1 MFDKFTNRAKQ
12 VIKLAKKEAQR
23 LNHNYLGTEH
33 VLLGLLK
40 LGQGV
45 AVNVLRNLNI
55 DFETVRNEVEKL
67 VGYGPEIQVYGDPA
81 LTGKVKKVF
90 EYANEEAANLNHN
103 YVGTE
108 HLLLGLLRQTD
119 GVAAQVLENLN
130 VNLKEV
136 RKEVLKELETFN
148 LQLPPIGSAGPQ
160 GPGQTPPGGPGGPT
174 GPQPKSFEKSS
185 AASNDK
191 MPALKAYGH
200 DLTEMVRE
208 GKMDPVVGRKE
219 EVERLILI
227 LCRRRKNNPVLVGE
241 AGVGKTAIVEGLAQA
256 IVKGEVPDNLR
267 KKKLITLDLALMIAG
282 TKYRGQFEERIKA
295 VMDEIK
301 KNGNVLLFI
310 DELHTIVG
318 AGAAEGAI
326 DASNILKPALSR
338 GEIQCIGATTIDE
351 YRKHIEKDAALE
363 RRFQKIMVAPPSV
376 DETIEILQGLKQKYE
391 EHHKCIYTPLALSAA
406 AVLSDR
412 YIPGRFLPDKAI
424 DLLDEA
430 GAKMR
435 IAMMNQPQ
443 DISKYEAEI
452 EEARISKEEAISKQ
466 EYEKAAKLRDKE
478 KTLREQLQQI
488 RAEWEINKEEHEVIV
503 EDEDVASVI
512 AKMTGIPLSRLTEG
526 ETQKV
531 LKMEEIL
538 KSNLIGQEDAL
549 KTVSRAIRRSKA
561 DIKDPNRPIGAFLF
575 LGPTGVGKTLLA
587 RLLAIHMFGG
597 EEALIQVDMSEYM
610 EKFAVSRM
618 TGSPPGYVGHEEG
631 GQLTEQVRQRP
642 YSVVLFD
649 EIEKAHPD
657 VMDILLQILEE
668 GRLTD
673 SFGRKIDFRNTII
686 IMTSN
691 LGADLI
697 RKSTEVGFGAQE
709 GSLDYDHIKE
719 KIESA
724 VKKHFKPEFLNRLND
739 VVIFHPLDK
748 EHLLQV
754 IELEVKK
761 LQNRLKVRDVYIT
774 LDDAAKNFLVEK
786 GFQPEMGARPLRRTI
801 EQYLEDPLA
810 EKLLAHPDE
819 GRRCLVVVE
828 NDHLAFIDQEVL
840 PRIKEPKPRNDSRD
854 TALSSPSPQEKG

>member
-55 DFETVRNEVEKL
+55 DFETVRAEVEKL

-90 EYANEEAANLNHN
+90 EYANEEAANLSHN

-148 LQLPPIGSAGPQ
+148 LQLPPTGAPPVGAGP
-160 GPGQTPPGGPGGPT
+160 GAKGQ
-174 GPQPKSFEKSS
+174 FEKGASS
-185 AASNDK
+185 ISDK
-191 MPALKAYGH
+191 MPALKAYGY
-200 DLTEMVRE
+200 DLTERCRE
-208 GKMDPVVGRKE
+208 GKMDPVIGRE
-219 EVERLILI
+219 NEIERLILI
-227 LCRRRKNNPVLVGE
+227 LCRRQKNNPVLVGE
-241 AGVGKTAIVEGLAQA
+241 AGVGKSAIVEGLAQA
-256 IVKGEVPDNLR
+256 IVRGDVPDNLR
-267 KKKLITLDLALMIAG
+267 KKHLITLDLPLMIAG

-301 KNGNVLLFI
+301 KHGNILLFI

-326 DASNILKPALSR
+326 DASNILKPPLSR
-338 GEIQCIGATTIDE
+338 GEIQCIGATTSDE

-363 RRFQKIMVAPPSV
+363 RRFQQVLVPPNSV
-376 DETIEILQGLKQKYE
+376 DETIQILSGLKEKYE
-391 EHHKCIYTPLALSAA
+391 EHHHCVYTDESLDAA
-406 AVLSDR
+406 ARLSDR
-412 YIPGRFLPDKAI
+412 YISGRFLPDKAI
-424 DLLDEA
+424 DLIDEA
-430 GAKMR
+430 GAKSRLAVMDQPEEIAQFEAKIEETR
-435 IAMMNQPQ
+435 IAK
-443 DISKYEAEI
+443 DES
-452 EEARISKEEAISKQ
+452 ISKQ

-478 KTLREQLQQI
+478 KSLREELEQVKADWESSKEDQTVVVDADEV
-488 RAEWEINKEEHEVIV
+488 AEV
-503 EDEDVASVI
+503 VA
-512 AKMTGIPLSRLTEG
+512 KQTRIPLYRLTEG

-531 LKMEEIL
+531 LHM
-538 KSNLIGQEDAL
+538 QEDLRREIVGQNDAIEI
-549 KTVSRAIRRSKA
+549 VCRSIRRSRA
-561 DIKDPNRPIGAFLF
+561 GIKDPNRPIGAFMF

-587 RLLAIHMFGG
+587 RLLARIMFGG
-597 EEALIQVDMSEYM
+597 EDALIQMDMSEYM

-631 GQLTEQVRQRP
+631 GQLTERVRLRP

-657 VMDILLQILEE
+657 VMNMLLQILEE

-673 SFGRKIDFRNTII
+673 AQGRKVDFRNTII
-686 IMTSN
+686 IITSN
-691 LGADLI
+691 IGADLI
-697 RKSTEVGFGAQE
+697 KKQTEIGFGV
-709 GSLDYDHIKE
+709 SDHIQDDATIKE
-719 KIESA
+719 KILSE
-724 VKKHFKPEFLNRLND
+724 VNKKLKPEFINRLD
-739 VVIFHPLDK
+739 GLVIFHQLTK
-748 EHLLQV
+748 ENLKGVLS
-754 IELEVKK
+754 IEVKK
-761 LQNRLKVRDVYIT
+761 VLDRLKGRDIEVS
-774 LDDAAKNFLVEK
+774 LDDKAKEFLIEK
-786 GFQPEMGARPLRRTI
+786 GFQPEMGARPLRRKI
-801 EQYLEDPLA
+801 EEFLVDPLTD
-810 EKLLAHPDE
+810 EILTKPD
-819 GRRCLVVVE
+819 
-828 NDHLAFIDQEVL
+828 Q
-840 PRIKEPKPRNDSRD
+840 PRNFLVTEGDDKLIFQDITEEPPKKKRK
-854 TALSSPSPQEKG
+854 TAAKKA

>member
-33 VLLGLLK
+33 ILLGLLK
-40 LGQGV
+40 LGQGI
-45 AVNVLRNLNI
+45 AVNVLRNFNL
-55 DFETVRNEVEKL
+55 DYDTVRAEVERL
-67 VGYGPEIQVYGDPA
+67 VGFGPEIQVYGDPA

-90 EYANEEAANLNHN
+90 EYSNEEAANLNHN

-108 HLLLGLLRQTD
+108 HLLLALLRQRD

-130 VNLKEV
+130 VNLKDIYREI
-136 RKEVLKELETFN
+136 LKELEIFN
-148 LQLPPIGSAGPQ
+148 LQIPPSGMSSSNNPNY
-160 GPGQTPPGGPGGPT
+160 
-174 GPQPKSFEKSS
+174 SS
-185 AASNDK
+185 ASKAPEKGMTSEK

-200 DLTEMVRE
+200 DLTEACRE
-208 GKMDPVVGRKE
+208 GKLDPVIGRKE

-227 LCRRRKNNPVLVGE
+227 LCRRRKNNPVLIGE

-256 IVKGEVPDNLR
+256 IVKGEVPDHLI
-267 KKKLITLDLALMIAG
+267 KKRLISLDLTLMIAG

-301 KNGNVLLFI
+301 KNGNILLFI

-363 RRFQKIMVAPPSV
+363 RRFQKILVTPPSV
-376 DETIEILQGLKQKYE
+376 EEAVAILMGLKAKYE
-391 EHHKCIYTPLALSAA
+391 DHHKCIYTDSSIKSA
-406 AVLSDR
+406 VYLSDR
-412 YIPGRFLPDKAI
+412 YITGRFLPDKAI
-424 DLLDEA
+424 DLIDEA
-430 GAKMR
+430 GAKAR
-435 IAMMNQPQ
+435 IATMPQ
-443 DISKYEAEI
+443 SQEITKYETEI
-452 EEARISKEEAISKQ
+452 EKVLVAKETALEKQ
-466 EYEKAAKLRDKE
+466 EYEEAAKLRDTE
-478 KTLREQLQQI
+478 QNLREQLKQI
-488 RAEWEINKEEHEVIV
+488 SERWKNNKEEHQVIV
-503 EDEDVASVI
+503 DEEEVAEIV
-512 AKMTGIPLSRLTEG
+512 AKQTKIPLTRLTEG
-526 ETQKV
+526 ETTKV

-538 KSNLIGQEDAL
+538 KKNIIGQDDA
-549 KTVSRAIRRSKA
+549 VSVVCRAIRRSRA

-587 RLLAIHMFGG
+587 KQLAINMFGG
-597 EEALIQVDMSEYM
+597 EDALIQVDMSEYM
-610 EKFAVSRM
+610 EKFSISRM

-642 YSVVLFD
+642 YCVVLFD
-649 EIEKAHPD
+649 EVEKAHPD
-657 VMDILLQILEE
+657 VLNMLLQILEE

-673 SFGRKIDFRNTII
+673 SFGRRIDFRNTII

-697 RKSTEVGFGAQE
+697 RRSSEVGFAAGE
-709 GSLDYDHIKE
+709 GTPDYKSMEETIRRSVAKG
-719 KIESA
+719 
-724 VKKHFKPEFLNRLND
+724 FKPEFINRLD
-739 VVIFHPLDK
+739 GMIIFKPLDRA
-748 EHLLQV
+748 HLFNV

-761 LQNRLKVRDVYIT
+761 VLERLARKQISFI
-774 LDDAAKNFLVEK
+774 LDEKAKDFLVNK
-786 GFQPEMGARPLRRTI
+786 GFDPAMGARPLRRII

-810 EKLLAHPDE
+810 EQLLLNPGKGGHWLISANEDKLL
-819 GRRCLVVVE
+819 L
-828 NDHLAFIDQEVL
+828 
-840 PRIKEPKPRNDSRD
+840 
-854 TALSSPSPQEKG
+854 TPQEECLTIADKQAPAEGG

>member
-33 VLLGLLK
+33 LLLGLLK
-40 LGQGV
+40 LGQGI

-55 DFETVRNEVEKL
+55 DFETVRTEVEKL

-81 LTGKVKKVF
+81 LTGKVKKVL
-90 EYANEEAANLNHN
+90 EYASEEAATLNHN

-119 GVAAQVLENLN
+119 GVAAQALENLN
-130 VNLKEV
+130 VDLKGV

-148 LQLPPIGSAGPQ
+148 LQLPPITPSSSMPSMGS
-160 GPGQTPPGGPGGPT
+160 GGLLGNPSNKPA
-174 GPQPKSFEKSS
+174 PEKNGLSS
-185 AASNDK
+185 EK

-200 DLTEMVRE
+200 DLTEIARE
-208 GKMDPVVGRKE
+208 SKMDPVIGRKD
-219 EVERLILI
+219 EVENLILI

-256 IVKGEVPDNLR
+256 IVRGDVPDNLR
-267 KKKLITLDLALMIAG
+267 NKKLISLDLALMIAG

-301 KNGNVLLFI
+301 RNGQILLFI

-363 RRFQKIMVAPPSV
+363 RRFQKVLVNPPSV
-376 DETIEILQGLKQKYE
+376 DETIEILMGLKSKYE
-391 EHHKCIYTPLALSAA
+391 EHHKCIYTHAAIESAA
-406 AVLSDR
+406 KMADLYITNR
-412 YIPGRFLPDKAI
+412 YLPDKAI
-424 DLLDEA
+424 DILDIA
-430 GAKMR
+430 GALLR
-435 IAMMNQPQ
+435 IAQMSQPQ
-443 DISKYEAEI
+443 DLVKFESAI
-452 EEARISKEEAISKQ
+452 EETRLAKEEAISHQ

-478 KTLREQLQQI
+478 KQLREQLQKV
-488 RAEWEINKEEHEVIV
+488 RSEWEINAENEVV
-503 EDEDVASVI
+503 VDEDNIAEVI
-512 AKMTGIPLSRLTEG
+512 AKMTHIPVNRLTEE

-531 LKMEEIL
+531 LRMEEQL
-538 KSNLIGQEDAL
+538 KASIVGQDEAVS
-549 KTVSRAIRRSKA
+549 TVCRAIRRSRA
-561 DIKDPNRPIGAFLF
+561 GIKDPNRPIGVFMF
-575 LGPTGVGKTLLA
+575 MGPTGVGKTLLA
-587 RLLAIHMFGG
+587 RLLAIHLFGG

-631 GQLTEQVRQRP
+631 GQLTERVRQRP

-657 VMDILLQILEE
+657 VMDLLLQILEE

-673 SFGRKIDFRNTII
+673 SFGRKIDFRNTVICI
-686 IMTSN
+686 TSN
-691 LGADLI
+691 LGADMI
-697 RKSTEVGFGAQE
+697 RRTTHVGFGVSDEMA
-709 GSLDYDHIKE
+709 DHDAIKKKVE
-719 KIESA
+719 EELKKKI
-724 VKKHFKPEFLNRLND
+724 KPEFLNRVD
-739 VVIFHPLDK
+739 GVIVFAPLPKKD
-748 EHLLQV
+748 LLRV
-754 IELEVKK
+754 LDIELKK
-761 LQNRLKVRDVYIT
+761 IQKRLEPKGITIT
-774 LDDAAKNFLVEK
+774 LDDKAKEFLLDI
-786 GFQPEMGARPLRRTI
+786 GFEEGFGARPIRRVL
-801 EQYLEDPLA
+801 ELHLEDQ
-810 EKLLAHPDE
+810 LAHYVLSNPNQGKHFLFTVGNNALKIVDE
-819 GRRCLVVVE
+819 VDITPIE
-828 NDHLAFIDQEVL
+828 K
-840 PRIKEPKPRNDSRD
+840 PKELQS
-854 TALSSPSPQEKG
+854 TAVNGTTP

>member
-33 VLLGLLK
+33 ILLGLLK
-40 LGQGV
+40 LGQGI
-45 AVNVLRNLNI
+45 AVNVLRNFNL
-55 DFETVRNEVEKL
+55 DYDTVRAEVERL
-67 VGYGPEIQVYGDPA
+67 VGFGPEIQVYGDPA

-90 EYANEEAANLNHN
+90 EYSNEEAANLNHN

-108 HLLLGLLRQTD
+108 HLLLALLRQRD

-130 VNLKEV
+130 VNLKDIYREI
-136 RKEVLKELETFN
+136 LKELEIFN
-148 LQLPPIGSAGPQ
+148 LQLPPSGMSSSNNPNY
-160 GPGQTPPGGPGGPT
+160 
-174 GPQPKSFEKSS
+174 SS
-185 AASNDK
+185 ASKGPEKGIASEK

-200 DLTEMVRE
+200 DLTEACRE
-208 GKMDPVVGRKE
+208 GKLDPVIGRKE

-227 LCRRRKNNPVLVGE
+227 LCRRRKNNPVLIGE

-256 IVKGEVPDNLR
+256 IVKGEVPEHLI
-267 KKKLITLDLALMIAG
+267 KKRLISLDLTLMIAG

-363 RRFQKIMVAPPSV
+363 RRFQKILVTPPSV
-376 DETIEILQGLKQKYE
+376 EEAVAILMGLKAKYE
-391 EHHKCIYTPLALSAA
+391 EHHKCIYTDSSIKA
-406 AVLSDR
+406 AVYLSDR
-412 YIPGRFLPDKAI
+412 YITGRFLPDKAI
-424 DLLDEA
+424 DLIDEA
-430 GAKMR
+430 GAKAR
-435 IAMMNQPQ
+435 IATMPQ
-443 DISKYEAEI
+443 SQEITKYETEI
-452 EEARISKEEAISKQ
+452 EKVLVAKETALEKQ
-466 EYEKAAKLRDKE
+466 EYEEAAKLRDNE
-478 KTLREQLQQI
+478 QSLREQLKQI
-488 RAEWEINKEEHEVIV
+488 SERWKNNKEEHQVIV
-503 EDEDVASVI
+503 DEEEVAEIV
-512 AKMTGIPLSRLTEG
+512 AKQTKIPLTRLTEG
-526 ETQKV
+526 ETTKV

-538 KSNLIGQEDAL
+538 KKNIIGQDDA
-549 KTVSRAIRRSKA
+549 VSIVCRAIRRSRA

-587 RLLAIHMFGG
+587 KQLAIHMFGG
-597 EEALIQVDMSEYM
+597 EDALIQVDMSEYM
-610 EKFAVSRM
+610 EKFAISRM

-642 YSVVLFD
+642 YCVVLFD
-649 EIEKAHPD
+649 EVEKAHPD
-657 VMDILLQILEE
+657 VLNMLLQILEE

-673 SFGRKIDFRNTII
+673 SFGRRIDFRNTII

-697 RKSTEVGFGAQE
+697 RRSSEVGFAAGE
-709 GSLDYDHIKE
+709 GTPDYKSMEETIRRSVAKG
-719 KIESA
+719 
-724 VKKHFKPEFLNRLND
+724 FKPEFINRLD
-739 VVIFHPLDK
+739 GMIIFKPLDRA
-748 EHLLQV
+748 HLFNV

-761 LQNRLKVRDVYIT
+761 VLERLARKQISFI
-774 LDDAAKNFLVEK
+774 LDEKAKDFLVNK
-786 GFQPEMGARPLRRTI
+786 GFDPAMGARPLRRII

-810 EKLLAHPDE
+810 EQLLLNPGKGGHWSISADEDKLL
-819 GRRCLVVVE
+819 L
-828 NDHLAFIDQEVL
+828 
-840 PRIKEPKPRNDSRD
+840 
-854 TALSSPSPQEKG
+854 TPQEECLTIADKQAPAEGG

>member
-40 LGQGV
+40 LGQGI
-45 AVNVLRNLNI
+45 AVNVLRNFNL
-55 DFETVRNEVEKL
+55 DYDTVRTEIERL
-67 VGYGPEIQVYGDPA
+67 VGFGPEIQVYGDPA

-90 EYANEEAANLNHN
+90 EFANEEAASLSHN

-108 HLLLGLLRQTD
+108 HLLLALLRQAD

-130 VNLKEV
+130 INLKDI

-148 LQLPPIGSAGPQ
+148 LQLPPMGTTGAGAA
-160 GPGQTPPGGPGGPT
+160 TPASSKSTDRT
-174 GPQPKSFEKSS
+174 GVSS
-185 AASNDK
+185 DK

-200 DLTEMVRE
+200 DLTELCRE
-208 GKMDPVVGRKE
+208 GKLDPVIGRKE

-227 LCRRRKNNPVLVGE
+227 LCRRRKNNPVLIGE

-256 IVKGEVPDNLR
+256 IVKGEVPDHLA
-267 KKKLITLDLALMIAG
+267 KKKLISLDLTLMIAG

-338 GEIQCIGATTIDE
+338 GEIQCIGATTLDE

-363 RRFQKIMVAPPSV
+363 RRFQKILVAPPSV
-376 DETIEILQGLKQKYE
+376 EETTAILTGLKAKYE
-391 EHHKCIYTPLALSAA
+391 EHHKCIYTDAALKA
-406 AVLSDR
+406 AVYLSDR
-412 YIPGRFLPDKAI
+412 FITGRFLPDKAI

-430 GAKMR
+430 GAKAR
-435 IAMMNQPQ
+435 IAMMHQPQ
-443 DISKYEAEI
+443 DITKKEAEI
-452 EEARISKEEAISKQ
+452 EEVRLGKEDAISKQ

-478 KTLREQLQQI
+478 KTLREHLQQI
-488 RAEWEINKEEHEVIV
+488 HSEWESNKDEHQVIV
-503 EDEDVASVI
+503 DEEEVAQIVS
-512 AKMTGIPLSRLTEG
+512 KQTGIPLTRLTEG
-526 ETQKV
+526 ETTKV
-531 LKMEEIL
+531 LKMEEAL
-538 KSNLIGQEDAL
+538 KLSIIGQDDAVS
-549 KTVSRAIRRSKA
+549 TVCRAIRRSRA

-587 RLLAIHMFGG
+587 KQLAVNMFGG
-597 EEALIQVDMSEYM
+597 EDALIQVDMSEYM
-610 EKFAVSRM
+610 EKFAISRM

-642 YSVVLFD
+642 YCVVLFD

-657 VMDILLQILEE
+657 VMNLLLQILEE

-673 SFGRKIDFRNTII
+673 SFGRKIDFRNTIV

-691 LGADLI
+691 LGAEMI
-697 RKSTEVGFGAQE
+697 RRSTEVGFGVQE
-709 GSLDYDHIKE
+709 GMLDFKTMQE
-719 KIESA
+719 KIEGSVNKA
-724 VKKHFKPEFLNRLND
+724 FKPEFKNRLD
-739 VVIFHPLDK
+739 GIVIFRPLDRN
-748 EHLLQV
+748 HLFQV
-754 IELEVKK
+754 IDLEIKKVKTRLARKSIELS
-761 LQNRLKVRDVYIT
+761 
-774 LDDAAKNFLVEK
+774 LDEKAKEFLVTK
-786 GFQPEMGARPLRRTI
+786 GFQPEMGARPLRRVI

-810 EKLLAHPDE
+810 EKLLLNPGKGGSWH
-819 GRRCLVVVE
+819 VSVE
-828 NDHLAFIDQEVL
+828 NDKLIFIGQDPPPEETKNHLALSGPTEPQQE
-840 PRIKEPKPRNDSRD
+840 S
-854 TALSSPSPQEKG
+854 

>member
-148 LQLPPIGSAGPQ
+148 LQLPPIVGSGPNPNPSSQ
-160 GPGQTPPGGPGGPT
+160 GIPPGASPGSS
-174 GPQPKSFEKSS
+174 KSFEKPGNSGS
-185 AASNDK
+185 DK

-200 DLTEMVRE
+200 DLTEMCRE

-338 GEIQCIGATTIDE
+338 GELQCIGATTIDE

-363 RRFQKIMVAPPSV
+363 RRFQKIIVQPPSV
-376 DETIEILQGLKQKYE
+376 SETIEILTGLKAKYE
-391 EHHKCIYTPLALSAA
+391 EHHKCIYTPQSLYAA
-406 AVLSDR
+406 ALLSDR
-412 YIPGRFLPDKAI
+412 YVHGRFLPDKAI
-424 DLLDEA
+424 DLMDEA

-443 DISKYEAEI
+443 DISKFETEI
-452 EEARISKEEAISKQ
+452 EDTRLAKEEAIGRQ

-488 RAEWEINKEEHEVIV
+488 RTQWESNKEEHEVVV
-503 EDEDVASVI
+503 EDEDIAAVVARQ
-512 AKMTGIPLSRLTEG
+512 TGIPLSRLTEG

-531 LKMEEIL
+531 LKMDEVLRGEI
-538 KSNLIGQEDAL
+538 IGQDEAL
-549 KTVSRAIRRSKA
+549 VTVCRAIKRSRA
-561 DIKDPNRPIGAFLF
+561 DIKDPKRPIGAFLF

-597 EEALIQVDMSEYM
+597 EDALIQVDMSEYM

-657 VMDILLQILEE
+657 VMDLLLQILEE

-673 SFGRKIDFRNTII
+673 SFGRKVDFRNTII

-697 RKSTEVGFGAQE
+697 KKSTEVGFAASE
-709 GSLDYDHIKE
+709 GSLDYEHIKE
-719 KIESA
+719 KILTA

-739 VVIFHPLDK
+739 VVIFRPLQK
-748 EHLLQV
+748 EGLLKV
-754 IELEVKK
+754 IDIEIKK
-761 LQNRLKVRDVYIT
+761 LVARLERREVFLT
-774 LDDAAKNFLVEK
+774 LDDKAKEFLVDK

-810 EKLLAHPDE
+810 EKLLLHPNE
-819 GRRCLVVVE
+819 GRRSLVTVA
-828 NDHLAFIDQEVL
+828 DGKLTFIDEQVF
-840 PRIKEPKPRNDSRD
+840 PRHKN
-854 TALSSPSPQEKG
+854 PQESTQKTNTTISS

>member
-40 LGQGV
+40 LGQGI
-45 AVNVLRNLNI
+45 AVNVLRNFNL
-55 DFETVRNEVEKL
+55 DYDTVRTEIERL
-67 VGYGPEIQVYGDPA
+67 VGFGPEIQVYGDPA

-90 EYANEEAANLNHN
+90 EFSNEEAASLNHN

-108 HLLLGLLRQTD
+108 HLLLALLRQTD

-130 VNLKEV
+130 INLKDI

-148 LQLPPIGSAGPQ
+148 LQLPPMG
-160 GPGQTPPGGPGGPT
+160 TPNGGATSSPSSSKSQERGGI
-174 GPQPKSFEKSS
+174 SS
-185 AASNDK
+185 DK

-200 DLTEMVRE
+200 DLTELCRE
-208 GKMDPVVGRKE
+208 GKLDPVIGRKE

-227 LCRRRKNNPVLVGE
+227 LCRRRKNNPVLIGE

-256 IVKGEVPDNLR
+256 IVKGDVPDHLA
-267 KKKLITLDLALMIAG
+267 KKKLISLDLTLMIAG

-363 RRFQKIMVAPPSV
+363 RRFQKILVVPPSI
-376 DETIEILQGLKQKYE
+376 DETTAILMGLKSKYE
-391 EHHKCIYTPLALSAA
+391 EHHKCIYTDASLKSA
-406 AVLSDR
+406 VYLSDR
-412 YIPGRFLPDKAI
+412 YIAGRFLPDKAI

-430 GAKMR
+430 GAKAR
-435 IAMMNQPQ
+435 IAMMHQPQ
-443 DISKYEAEI
+443 DITKFEAEI
-452 EEARISKEEAISKQ
+452 EAVRLAKEEAINKQ
-466 EYEKAAKLRDKE
+466 EYEKAAKLRDQE
-478 KTLREQLQQI
+478 KKLREHLQQI
-488 RAEWEINKEEHEVIV
+488 RSEWESNKEEHQVIV
-503 EDEDVASVI
+503 DEEEVAQIV
-512 AKMTGIPLSRLTEG
+512 AKQTGIPLTRLTEG
-526 ETQKV
+526 ETSKV
-531 LKMEEIL
+531 LKMEE
-538 KSNLIGQEDAL
+538 AL
-549 KTVSRAIRRSKA
+549 KLNLVGQDDAVGTVCRAIRRSRA

-587 RLLAIHMFGG
+587 KQLAVNMFGG
-597 EEALIQVDMSEYM
+597 EDALIQVDMSEYM
-610 EKFAVSRM
+610 EKFAISRM

-642 YSVVLFD
+642 YCVVLFD

-657 VMDILLQILEE
+657 VMNLLLQILEE
-668 GRLTD
+668 GHLTD
-673 SFGRKIDFRNTII
+673 SFGRKIDFRNTIV

-697 RKSTEVGFGAQE
+697 RRSTEVGFGVQE
-709 GSLDYDHIKE
+709 GMLDFKSIQE
-719 KIESA
+719 KIEGS
-724 VKKHFKPEFLNRLND
+724 VKKAFKPEFINRLD
-739 VVIFHPLDK
+739 GIIIFRPLDRS
-748 EHLLQV
+748 HLFQV
-754 IELEVKK
+754 IELEIKKVKT
-761 LQNRLKVRDVYIT
+761 RLSRKNIGLS
-774 LDDAAKNFLVEK
+774 LDDKAKDFLVTK
-786 GFQPEMGARPLRRTI
+786 GFQPEMGARPLRRVI

-810 EKLLAHPDE
+810 EKLLLNPGKGGSWHVSAETDK
-819 GRRCLVVVE
+819 LV
-828 NDHLAFIDQEVL
+828 FIEQE
-840 PRIKEPKPRNDSRD
+840 
-854 TALSSPSPQEKG
+854 SPSEETKNDLSIVTRPA

>member
-148 LQLPPIGSAGPQ
+148 LQLPPLGSSLPTNPSSSQAGAGAGSSSSKPFDK
-160 GPGQTPPGGPGGPT
+160 PT
-174 GPQPKSFEKSS
+174 NSTST
-185 AASNDK
+185 DK

-200 DLTEMVRE
+200 DLTEMCRE
-208 GKMDPVVGRKE
+208 GKMDPVIGRKE

-256 IVKGEVPDNLR
+256 IVRGDVPDNLR
-267 KKKLITLDLALMIAG
+267 KKKLISLDLALMIAG

-338 GEIQCIGATTIDE
+338 GELQCIGATTIDE

-363 RRFQKIMVAPPSV
+363 RRFQKIMVHPPSV
-376 DETIEILQGLKQKYE
+376 AETIEILNGLKIKYE
-391 EHHKCIYTPLALSAA
+391 EHHKCIYTPQALHAA
-406 AVLSDR
+406 ALLSDR
-412 YIPGRFLPDKAI
+412 YITGRFLPDKAI
-424 DLLDEA
+424 DLIDEA

-435 IAMMNQPQ
+435 ISMMNQPQ
-443 DISKYEAEI
+443 DISKFETEI
-452 EEARISKEEAISKQ
+452 EESRIAKEEAIGKQ

-488 RAEWEINKEEHEVIV
+488 RAQWEVNKEEHEVIV
-503 EDEDVASVI
+503 EDEDVAAVI
-512 AKMTGIPLSRLTEG
+512 AKQTGIPLSRVTEG
-526 ETQKV
+526 ETNKV
-531 LKMEEIL
+531 LKLQEVLQQNI
-538 KSNLIGQEDAL
+538 IGQNEAL
-549 KTVSRAIRRSKA
+549 DTICRAIRRSRA
-561 DIKDPNRPIGAFLF
+561 DIKDPKRPIGAFLF

-587 RLLAIHMFGG
+587 RLLAINMFGG
-597 EEALIQVDMSEYM
+597 EDALIQVDMSEYM

-657 VMDILLQILEE
+657 VMDLLLQILEE

-673 SFGRKIDFRNTII
+673 SFGRKVDFRNTIV

-697 RKSTEVGFGAQE
+697 KKTTEVGFAASE
-709 GSLDYDHIKE
+709 GSLDYEHIKE
-719 KIESA
+719 KIQAA

-739 VVIFHPLDK
+739 VVIFQPLK
-748 EHLLQV
+748 REGLLQV
-754 IELEVKK
+754 IEIELKK
-761 LQNRLKVRDVYIT
+761 LLARLERREVFIT
-774 LDDAAKNFLVEK
+774 LNDQAKEFLVDK

-810 EKLLAHPDE
+810 EKLLMHPDE
-819 GRRCLVVVE
+819 GRRCMVSVE
-828 NDHLAFIDQEVL
+828 NGSLVFTDVEVF
-840 PRIKEPKPRNDSRD
+840 PRHKEVKEGRQKAGSV
-854 TALSSPSPQEKG
+854 TKI

>member
-40 LGQGV
+40 LGQGI
-45 AVNVLRNLNI
+45 AVNVLRNFNL
-55 DFETVRNEVEKL
+55 DYDAVRNEVERL
-67 VGYGPEIQVYGDPA
+67 VGFGPEIQVYGDPA

-90 EYANEEAANLNHN
+90 EYANEEAASLNHN

-108 HLLLGLLRQTD
+108 HLLLALLRQAD

-130 VNLKEV
+130 VHLKDI

-148 LQLPPIGSAGPQ
+148 LQLPPMGVSGAV
-160 GPGQTPPGGPGGPT
+160 PPGSPAK
-174 GPQPKSFEKSS
+174 PQDKGV
-185 AASNDK
+185 ATDK

-200 DLTEMVRE
+200 DLTELCRE
-208 GKMDPVVGRKE
+208 GKLDPVIGRKE

-227 LCRRRKNNPVLVGE
+227 LCRRRKNNPVLIGE

-256 IVKGEVPDNLR
+256 IVKGDVPDHLA
-267 KKKLITLDLALMIAG
+267 KKRLISLDLTLMIAG

-301 KNGNVLLFI
+301 KNGNILLFI

-338 GEIQCIGATTIDE
+338 GEIQCIGATTLDE

-363 RRFQKIMVAPPSV
+363 RRFQKIMVSPPTT
-376 DETIEILQGLKQKYE
+376 DEATSILMGLKSKYE
-391 EHHKCIYTPLALSAA
+391 EHHKCIYTDIAVKSA
-406 AVLSDR
+406 VYLSDR
-412 YIPGRFLPDKAI
+412 YITGRFLPDKAI

-430 GAKMR
+430 GAKAR
-435 IAMMNQPQ
+435 IAMMHQPQ
-443 DISKYEAEI
+443 DITKYELDI
-452 EEARISKEEAISKQ
+452 ESMRQAKDDAIAKQ
-466 EYEKAAKLRDKE
+466 EYEKAAKLRDTE
-478 KTLREQLQQI
+478 KNLRDQLQKI
-488 RAEWEINKEEHEVIV
+488 RTEWESNKEEHKVIV
-503 EDEDVASVI
+503 DEEEI
-512 AKMTGIPLSRLTEG
+512 AQIISKQTGIPLTRLTEG

-531 LKMEEIL
+531 LKMEEVL
-538 KSNLIGQEDAL
+538 KHNLIGQDEAIS
-549 KTVSRAIRRSKA
+549 TVCRAIRRSRA
-561 DIKDPNRPIGAFLF
+561 DIKDPNRPIGSFLF

-587 RLLAIHMFGG
+587 KQLAIHMFGG
-597 EEALIQVDMSEYM
+597 EDALIQVDMSEYM
-610 EKFAVSRM
+610 EKFAISRM

-642 YSVVLFD
+642 YCVVLFD

-657 VMDILLQILEE
+657 VMNLLLQILEE

-697 RKSTEVGFGAQE
+697 RKSTEVGFSAKE
-709 GSLDYDHIKE
+709 GMLDYKTMRE
-719 KIESA
+719 KIDRSI
-724 VKKHFKPEFLNRLND
+724 KTTFKPEFVNRLD
-739 VVIFHPLDK
+739 GIIIFRALDRTDLFEVIK
-748 EHLLQV
+748 
-754 IELEVKK
+754 LEIKK
-761 LQNRLKVRDVYIT
+761 FNTRLSRKQIALT
-774 LDDAAKNFLVEK
+774 LDEKAKEFLVSK
-786 GFQPEMGARPLRRTI
+786 GFQPEMGARPMRRVI
-801 EQYLEDPLA
+801 EEYLEDPLA
-810 EKLLAHPDE
+810 EKLLVNPDQTGHWLVSAE
-819 GRRCLVVVE
+819 GDKLFFTE
-828 NDHLAFIDQEVL
+828 QE
-840 PRIKEPKPRNDSRD
+840 EPAVSGASKDSTVTVKPDG
-854 TALSSPSPQEKG
+854 A

>member
-55 DFETVRNEVEKL
+55 DFETVRAEVEKL
-67 VGYGPEIQVYGDPA
+67 VGFGPEIQVYGDPA

-130 VNLKEV
+130 VDLKEV

-148 LQLPPIGSAGPQ
+148 LQLPPMGTSQGGAAGSAQSKQSG
-160 GPGQTPPGGPGGPT
+160 
-174 GPQPKSFEKSS
+174 EKPS
-185 AASNDK
+185 AANDK
-191 MPALKAYGH
+191 LPALKAYGH
-200 DLTEMVRE
+200 DLTEMCRE
-208 GKMDPVVGRKE
+208 GKMDPVIGRKK

-256 IVKGEVPDNLR
+256 IVKGDVPDNLR
-267 KKKLITLDLALMIAG
+267 KKRLIALDLPLMIAG

-295 VMDEIK
+295 VMEEIRK
-301 KNGNVLLFI
+301 HGNILLFI

-338 GEIQCIGATTIDE
+338 GEMQCIGATTVDE

-363 RRFQKIMVAPPSV
+363 RRFQKIQVTPPDIEETVA
-376 DETIEILQGLKQKYE
+376 ILRGLKQKYE
-391 EHHKCIYTPLALSAA
+391 EHHKCIYTEDALEAA
-406 AVLSDR
+406 AILADR
-412 YIPGRFLPDKAI
+412 YIHGRFLPDKAI
-424 DLLDEA
+424 DLIDEA

-435 IAMMNQPQ
+435 IFMMNQPQ
-443 DISKYEAEI
+443 DIGKMETEI
-452 EEARISKEEAISKQ
+452 ESSRIAKEEAIARQ
-466 EYEKAAKLRDKE
+466 EYEKAAKLRDRE
-478 KTLREQLQQI
+478 KNLREKLQQLKN
-488 RAEWEINKEEHEVIV
+488 EWEVNKEEHQVVV
-503 EDEDVASVI
+503 EDEDVAQIVS
-512 AKMTGIPLSRLTEG
+512 KQTGIPISRLTQG

-531 LKMEEIL
+531 LQLEELL
-538 KSNLIGQEDAL
+538 KKDIIGQADAV
-549 KTVSRAIRRSKA
+549 KTVCKAIRRSKA
-561 DIKDPNRPIGAFLF
+561 DIKDPRRPIGAFLF

-587 RLLAIHMFGG
+587 RLLAINMFGG

-691 LGADLI
+691 VGADLLK
-697 RKSTEVGFGAQE
+697 KSTEVGFGARE
-709 GSLDYDHIKE
+709 SSIADYDMIKE
-719 KIESA
+719 KITES
-724 VKKHFKPEFLNRLND
+724 VKKQFKTEFINRLND
-739 VVIFHPLDK
+739 MVIFRALEKDD
-748 EHLLQV
+748 LIYVVDIQV
-754 IELEVKK
+754 AK
-761 LQNRLKVRDVYIT
+761 LQKRLEQREVYID
-774 LDDAAKNFLVEK
+774 LDDPAKKFLVEK
-786 GFQPEMGARPLRRTI
+786 GYQPEMGARPIRRVI
-801 EQYLEDPLA
+801 EEYVEGPLA
-810 EKLLAHPDE
+810 EKVLMEPDM
-819 GRRCLVVVE
+819 GRRIKISAAE
-828 NDHLAFIDQEVL
+828 DTLAFKDVEVFKAHKRKKVGLPPSSSPIQPDQEDSDREEVEEL
-840 PRIKEPKPRNDSRD
+840 PVN
-854 TALSSPSPQEKG
+854 

>member
-40 LGQGV
+40 LGQGI
-45 AVNVLRNLNI
+45 AVNVLRNLNL
-55 DFETVRNEVEKL
+55 DYETVRTEVERL
-67 VGYGPEIQVYGDPA
+67 VGFGPEIQVYGDPA

-90 EYANEEAANLNHN
+90 EFANEEAASLNHN

-108 HLLLGLLRQTD
+108 HLLLALLRQTD

-130 VNLKEV
+130 INLKDV

-148 LQLPPIGSAGPQ
+148 LQLPPMGMSGGASPSPNVPKAPQ
-160 GPGQTPPGGPGGPT
+160 D
-174 GPQPKSFEKSS
+174 KMSS
-185 AASNDK
+185 AAMDK

-200 DLTEMVRE
+200 DLTELCRE
-208 GKMDPVVGRKE
+208 GKLDPVIGRKE

-227 LCRRRKNNPVLVGE
+227 LCRRRKNNPVLIGE

-256 IVKGEVPDNLR
+256 IVKGNVPDHLS
-267 KKKLITLDLALMIAG
+267 KKRLISLDLTLMIAG

-301 KNGNVLLFI
+301 KNGNILLFI

-326 DASNILKPALSR
+326 DASNILKPSLSR

-363 RRFQKIMVAPPSV
+363 RRFQKILVAPPSLE
-376 DETIEILQGLKQKYE
+376 DSTSILMGLKPKYE
-391 EHHKCIYTPLALSAA
+391 EHHKCIYTDA
-406 AVLSDR
+406 AVKSAVYLSDR
-412 YIPGRFLPDKAI
+412 YIAGRFLPDKAI
-424 DLLDEA
+424 DLIDEA
-430 GAKMR
+430 GAKAR
-435 IAMMNQPQ
+435 IAMMHQPQ
-443 DISKYEAEI
+443 DITKYEAEI
-452 EEARISKEEAISKQ
+452 EEVRLSKEESIGKQ

-478 KTLREQLQQI
+478 KTLREKLQLI
-488 RAEWEINKEEHEVIV
+488 ISEWESKKDEHQVIV
-503 EDEDVASVI
+503 DEEEVAAIVS
-512 AKMTGIPLSRLTEG
+512 KQTGVPLTRLTEG
-526 ETQKV
+526 ETTKV

-538 KSNLIGQEDAL
+538 KGNIIGQDDAIT
-549 KTVSRAIRRSKA
+549 TVCKAIRRSRA

-587 RLLAIHMFGG
+587 KQLAINMFGG
-597 EEALIQVDMSEYM
+597 DDALIQVDMSEYM
-610 EKFAVSRM
+610 EKFAISRM

-642 YSVVLFD
+642 YCVVLFD
-649 EIEKAHPD
+649 EVEKAHPD
-657 VMDILLQILEE
+657 VMNLLLQILEE

-697 RKSTEVGFGAQE
+697 RRSTEVGFAATE
-709 GSLDYDHIKE
+709 GMIDYKSMQE
-719 KIESA
+719 KIDSS
-724 VKKHFKPEFLNRLND
+724 VKKAFKPEFLNRLD
-739 VVIFHPLDK
+739 GIVIFKPLDK
-748 EHLLQV
+748 TNLLQV
-754 IELEVKK
+754 IDLEVKK
-761 LQNRLKVRDVYIT
+761 VKKRLERKHIKIS
-774 LDDAAKNFLVEK
+774 LDQKAKDFLVTK
-786 GFQPEMGARPLRRTI
+786 GFQPEMGARPLRRVI

-810 EKLLAHPDE
+810 ERLLLHPDKGGDLSVTSE
-819 GRRCLVVVE
+819 DDKLI
-828 NDHLAFIDQEVL
+828 FSDQEASTQEDGL
-840 PRIKEPKPRNDSRD
+840 IS
-854 TALSSPSPQEKG
+854 AGPSDKK

>member
-40 LGQGV
+40 LGQGI
-45 AVNVLRNLNI
+45 AVNVLRNFNL
-55 DFETVRNEVEKL
+55 DYDTVRAEIERL
-67 VGYGPEIQVYGDPA
+67 VGFGPEIQVYGDPA

-90 EYANEEAANLNHN
+90 EFANEEAASLNHN

-108 HLLLGLLRQTD
+108 HLLLALLRQTD

-130 VNLKEV
+130 INLKDI

-148 LQLPPIGSAGPQ
+148 LQLPPMGTPGSA
-160 GPGQTPPGGPGGPT
+160 PPAP
-174 GPQPKSFEKSS
+174 SS
-185 AASNDK
+185 SKAQERAGISGDK

-200 DLTEMVRE
+200 DLTELCRE
-208 GKMDPVVGRKE
+208 GKLDPVIGRKE

-227 LCRRRKNNPVLVGE
+227 LCRRRKNNPVLIGE

-256 IVKGEVPDNLR
+256 IVKGDVPDHLA
-267 KKKLITLDLALMIAG
+267 KKRLISLDLTLMIAG

-301 KNGNVLLFI
+301 KNGNILLFI

-338 GEIQCIGATTIDE
+338 GEIQCIGATTINE

-363 RRFQKIMVAPPSV
+363 RRFEKILVAPPSV
-376 DETIEILQGLKQKYE
+376 DETMAILMGLKPKYQ
-391 EHHKCIYTPLALSAA
+391 EHHKCIYTDAALKSA
-406 AVLSDR
+406 VYLSDR
-412 YIPGRFLPDKAI
+412 YITGRFLPDKAI

-430 GAKMR
+430 GAKAR
-435 IAMMNQPQ
+435 IAMMHQPQ
-443 DISKYEAEI
+443 DITKFEAEI
-452 EEARISKEEAISKQ
+452 EEVRLGKEEAIGKQ
-466 EYEKAAKLRDKE
+466 EYEKAAKLRDQE
-478 KTLREQLQQI
+478 KTLRERLDQI
-488 RAEWEINKEEHEVIV
+488 RNEWENTKDEHQVIV
-503 EDEDVASVI
+503 DEEEVAQIV
-512 AKMTGIPLSRLTEG
+512 AKQTGIPLTRLTEE
-526 ETQKV
+526 ETTKV
-531 LKMEEIL
+531 LKMEE
-538 KSNLIGQEDAL
+538 AL
-549 KTVSRAIRRSKA
+549 KANIVGQDDAVNTVCRAIRRSRA

-587 RLLAIHMFGG
+587 KQLAINMFGG
-597 EEALIQVDMSEYM
+597 EDALIQVDMSEYM
-610 EKFAVSRM
+610 EKFAISRM

-642 YSVVLFD
+642 YCVVLFD

-657 VMDILLQILEE
+657 VMNLLLQILEE
-668 GRLTD
+668 GHLTD

-697 RKSTEVGFGAQE
+697 RRSTEVGFGVQE
-709 GSLDYDHIKE
+709 GMLDFKSMQE
-719 KIESA
+719 KIEGS
-724 VKKHFKPEFLNRLND
+724 VKKAFKPEFINRLD
-739 VVIFHPLDK
+739 GIVIFRPLDRI
-748 EHLLQV
+748 HLFQV
-754 IELEVKK
+754 IDLEVKK
-761 LQNRLKVRDVYIT
+761 VQTRISRKKIGIS
-774 LDDAAKNFLVEK
+774 LDDKAKDFLVTK
-786 GFQPEMGARPLRRTI
+786 GFQPEMGARPLRRVI

-810 EKLLAHPDE
+810 EELLLNPGKGGNWSVSAESDKLIFIKQESPPEETKNQLALSGP
-819 GRRCLVVVE
+819 
-828 NDHLAFIDQEVL
+828 
-840 PRIKEPKPRNDSRD
+840 PEPKKARAEPKKAR
-854 TALSSPSPQEKG
+854 

>member
-40 LGQGV
+40 LGQGI
-45 AVNVLRNLNI
+45 AVNVLRNLNL
-55 DFETVRNEVEKL
+55 DYDSVRTEVERL
-67 VGYGPEIQVYGDPA
+67 VGFGPEIQVYGDPA

-90 EYANEEAANLNHN
+90 EFANEEAASLNHN

-108 HLLLGLLRQTD
+108 HLLLALLRQTD
-119 GVAAQVLENLN
+119 GVAAQVLENLG
-130 VNLKEV
+130 VNLKDV

-148 LQLPPIGSAGPQ
+148 LQLPPMGMAG
-160 GPGQTPPGGPGGPT
+160 GNAPGGGPA
-174 GPQPKSFEKSS
+174 GKAQERSS
-185 AASNDK
+185 TTDK

-200 DLTEMVRE
+200 DLTELCKE
-208 GKMDPVVGRKE
+208 GKLDPVIGRKE

-227 LCRRRKNNPVLVGE
+227 LCRRRKNNPVLIGE
-241 AGVGKTAIVEGLAQA
+241 AGVGKTAIVEGLAHA
-256 IVKGEVPDNLR
+256 IIKGEVPEHLS
-267 KKKLITLDLALMIAG
+267 KKKLISLDLTLMIAG

-310 DELHTIVG
+310 DEIHTIVG

-363 RRFQKIMVAPPSV
+363 RRFQKILVAPPST
-376 DETIEILQGLKQKYE
+376 EESISILMGLKPKYE
-391 EHHKCIYTPLALSAA
+391 EHHKCIYTDTAIKSA
-406 AVLSDR
+406 VYLSDR
-412 YIPGRFLPDKAI
+412 YIAGRFLPDKAI

-430 GAKMR
+430 GAKAR
-435 IAMMNQPQ
+435 ITTMHQPK
-443 DISKYEAEI
+443 DITQYEAEV
-452 EEARISKEEAISKQ
+452 EEVRLGKEEAIGKQ

-478 KTLREQLQQI
+478 KTLRERLQQI
-488 RAEWEINKEEHEVIV
+488 RAEWESNKAEHQVIV
-503 EDEDVASVI
+503 DEEEVAAVV
-512 AKMTGIPLSRLTEG
+512 AKQTGIPVTRLTEG
-526 ETQKV
+526 ETTKV
-531 LKMEEIL
+531 LKMEELL
-538 KSNLIGQEDAL
+538 KANIIGQDEAVS
-549 KTVSRAIRRSKA
+549 TVCRAIRRSRA
-561 DIKDPNRPIGAFLF
+561 DIKDPRRPIGAFLF

-587 RLLAIHMFGG
+587 KQLAIHMFGG
-597 EEALIQVDMSEYM
+597 EDSLIQVDMSEYM
-610 EKFAVSRM
+610 EKFAISRM

-642 YSVVLFD
+642 YCVVLFD

-657 VMDILLQILEE
+657 VMNLLLQILEE

-697 RKSTEVGFGAQE
+697 RRSTEVGFAATE
-709 GSLDYDHIKE
+709 GVLDYKSMQE
-719 KIESA
+719 KIDSS
-724 VKKHFKPEFLNRLND
+724 VKKHFKPEFINRLD
-739 VVIFHPLDK
+739 GIVIFKPLDRIR
-748 EHLLQV
+748 L
-754 IELEVKK
+754 LEVIDLEIRKVQK
-761 LQNRLKVRDVYIT
+761 RLERKHIQLV
-774 LDDAAKNFLVEK
+774 LDQKAKDLLVTK
-786 GFQPEMGARPLRRTI
+786 GFQPEMGARPLRRVI
-801 EQYLEDPLA
+801 EQFLEDPLA
-810 EKLLAHPDE
+810 EKLLINP
-819 GRRCLVVVE
+819 GKGGSWLVTVQ
-828 NDHLAFIDQEVL
+828 DDKFTFIDQEPTTIDMKDNL
-840 PRIKEPKPRNDSRD
+840 AAAAPPSEPHK
-854 TALSSPSPQEKG
+854 L

>member
-55 DFETVRNEVEKL
+55 DFETVRSEVEKL

-148 LQLPPIGSAGPQ
+148 LQLPPLGGAAP
-160 GPGQTPPGGPGGPT
+160 PPGGPQGAQG
-174 GPQPKSFEKSS
+174 SS
-185 AASNDK
+185 ANGGTSGSKPFDKGTNSGTDK

-200 DLTEMVRE
+200 DLTEMCRE
-208 GKMDPVVGRKE
+208 GKMDPVIGRKE

-338 GEIQCIGATTIDE
+338 GELQCIGATTIDE

-363 RRFQKIMVAPPSV
+363 RRFQKIVVQPPSV
-376 DETIEILQGLKQKYE
+376 TETIDILDGLKAKYE
-391 EHHKCIYTPLALSAA
+391 EHHKCIYTPQALYAA
-406 AVLSDR
+406 AILSDR
-412 YIPGRFLPDKAI
+412 YVHGRFLPDKAI
-424 DLLDEA
+424 DLIDEA

-443 DISKYEAEI
+443 DISKYETEI
-452 EEARISKEEAISKQ
+452 EETRIAKEDAIGRQ
-466 EYEKAAKLRDKE
+466 EYEKAAKMRDKE

-488 RAEWEINKEEHEVIV
+488 RAQWEINKEEHEVIV
-503 EDEDVASVI
+503 EDEDIAAVI
-512 AKMTGIPLSRLTEG
+512 AKSTGIPLSRLTEG

-531 LKMEEIL
+531 LKMDEVLRGEI
-538 KSNLIGQEDAL
+538 IGQDDAL
-549 KTVSRAIRRSKA
+549 STICRAIRRSKA
-561 DIKDPNRPIGAFLF
+561 DIKDPKRPIGAFLF

-587 RLLAIHMFGG
+587 RLLATHMFGG
-597 EEALIQVDMSEYM
+597 EDALIQVDMSEYM

-673 SFGRKIDFRNTII
+673 SFGRKVDFRNTII

-697 RKSTEVGFGAQE
+697 KKSTEVGFAATE
-709 GSLDYDHIKE
+709 GSMDYEHIKE
-719 KIESA
+719 KILAA

-739 VVIFHPLDK
+739 VVIFQPLKK
-748 EHLLQV
+748 EGLLKV
-754 IELEVKK
+754 IDIELKK
-761 LQNRLKVRDVYIT
+761 LLARLERREVFIT
-774 LDDAAKNFLVEK
+774 LDDKAKEFLVDK

-810 EKLLAHPDE
+810 EKLLMHPNE
-819 GRRCLVVVE
+819 GRRSTVTVEDDKLVF
-828 NDHLAFIDQEVL
+828 NDQEVF
-840 PRIKEPKPRNDSRD
+840 PRHKEIKEAKQKAS
-854 TALSSPSPQEKG
+854 TGAK

>member
-40 LGQGV
+40 LGQGI
-45 AVNVLRNLNI
+45 AVNVLRNFNL
-55 DFETVRNEVEKL
+55 DYDTVRSEIERL
-67 VGYGPEIQVYGDPA
+67 VGFGPEIQVYGDPA

-90 EYANEEAANLNHN
+90 EFANEEAAALNHN

-108 HLLLGLLRQTD
+108 HLLLALLRQSD

-130 VNLKEV
+130 INLKDI
-136 RKEVLKELETFN
+136 RKEILKELETFN
-148 LQLPPIGSAGPQ
+148 LQLPPMGASGATPPSPTSSKSQDRAGP
-160 GPGQTPPGGPGGPT
+160 G
-174 GPQPKSFEKSS
+174 
-185 AASNDK
+185 ADK

-200 DLTEMVRE
+200 DLTELCRE
-208 GKMDPVVGRKE
+208 GKLDPVIGRKE

-227 LCRRRKNNPVLVGE
+227 LCRRRKNNPVLIGE

-256 IVKGEVPDNLR
+256 IVKGDVPDHLA
-267 KKKLITLDLALMIAG
+267 KKKLISLDLTLMIAG

-301 KNGNVLLFI
+301 KNGNILLFI

-363 RRFQKIMVAPPSV
+363 RRFQKILVAPPSV
-376 DETIEILQGLKQKYE
+376 EETTAILMGLKPKYE
-391 EHHKCIYTPLALSAA
+391 EHHKCIYTDTALKSA
-406 AVLSDR
+406 VYLSDR
-412 YIPGRFLPDKAI
+412 YITGRFLPDKAI

-430 GAKMR
+430 GAKAR
-435 IAMMNQPQ
+435 ISMMHQPQ
-443 DISKYEAEI
+443 DITKSELEI
-452 EEARISKEEAISKQ
+452 EGMRIAKEEAIGKQ
-466 EYEKAAKLRDKE
+466 EYEKAAKLRDTE
-478 KTLREQLQQI
+478 KNLRDHLAQI
-488 RAEWEINKEEHEVIV
+488 RSEWESKKDEHQVIV
-503 EDEDVASVI
+503 DEEDVAQIV
-512 AKMTGIPLSRLTEG
+512 AKQTGIPLTRLTEG
-526 ETQKV
+526 ETSKV
-531 LKMEEIL
+531 LKMEE
-538 KSNLIGQEDAL
+538 AL
-549 KTVSRAIRRSKA
+549 KTNIIGQDDAVSTVCRAIRRSRA

-587 RLLAIHMFGG
+587 KQLAVNMFGG
-597 EEALIQVDMSEYM
+597 EDALIQVDMSEYM
-610 EKFAVSRM
+610 EKFAISRM

-642 YSVVLFD
+642 YCVVLFD

-657 VMDILLQILEE
+657 VMNLLLQILEE

-697 RKSTEVGFGAQE
+697 RRSTEVGFGVQE
-709 GSLDYDHIKE
+709 GMLDFKAMQE
-719 KIESA
+719 KIEGS
-724 VKKHFKPEFLNRLND
+724 VKKAFKPEFINRLD
-739 VVIFHPLDK
+739 GIIIFRPLDRA
-748 EHLLQV
+748 HLFQV
-754 IELEVKK
+754 IDLEVKK
-761 LQNRLKVRDVYIT
+761 VKTRLARKKIGIS
-774 LDDAAKNFLVEK
+774 LDEKAKEFLVSK
-786 GFQPEMGARPLRRTI
+786 GFQPEMGARPLRRVI
-801 EQYLEDPLA
+801 EQFLEDPLA
-810 EKLLAHPDE
+810 EKLLLNPGQGGNWFISIE
-819 GRRCLVVVE
+819 GDKLVFTE
-828 NDHLAFIDQEVL
+828 QAPPPE
-840 PRIKEPKPRNDSRD
+840 EPKAPLAISGPTDKKMR
-854 TALSSPSPQEKG
+854 

>member
-40 LGQGV
+40 LGQGI
-45 AVNVLRNLNI
+45 AVNVLRNLGL
-55 DFETVRNEVEKL
+55 DYDTVRSEVERL
-67 VGYGPEIQVYGDPA
+67 VGFGPEIQVYGDPA
-81 LTGKVKKVF
+81 LTGKVKKAF
-90 EYANEEAANLNHN
+90 EFSNEDAAALNHN

-108 HLLLGLLRQTD
+108 HLLLALLRQTD

-130 VNLKEV
+130 VNLKDV

-148 LQLPPIGSAGPQ
+148 LQLPPMGMAGGGAGP
-160 GPGQTPPGGPGGPT
+160 
-174 GPQPKSFEKSS
+174 S
-185 AASNDK
+185 AARAPEKGAGTEK
-191 MPALKAYGH
+191 MPALRAYGH
-200 DLTEMVRE
+200 DLTELCRE
-208 GKMDPVVGRKE
+208 GKLDPVIGRKD

-227 LCRRRKNNPVLVGE
+227 LCRRRKNNPVLIGE

-256 IVKGEVPDNLR
+256 IVKGEVPDNLA
-267 KKKLITLDLALMIAG
+267 KKRLISLDLTLMIAG

-363 RRFQKIMVAPPSV
+363 RRFQKILVAPPSCE
-376 DETIEILQGLKQKYE
+376 ETVAILSGLKPKYE
-391 EHHKCIYTPLALSAA
+391 EHHKCIYTDTALKSA
-406 AVLSDR
+406 VYLSDR
-412 YIPGRFLPDKAI
+412 YIAGRFLPDKAI
-424 DLLDEA
+424 DLIDEA
-430 GAKMR
+430 GAKAR
-435 IAMMNQPQ
+435 IAMMHQPH
-443 DISKYEAEI
+443 DITKFESEI
-452 EEARISKEEAISKQ
+452 EEVRLAKEESIGKQ

-478 KTLREQLQQI
+478 KTLREQLQQLLS
-488 RAEWEINKEEHEVIV
+488 EWESNKEEHQVIV
-503 EDEDVASVI
+503 DEEEVAAIVG
-512 AKMTGIPLSRLTEG
+512 KQTGIPVTRLTEG
-526 ETQKV
+526 ETSKV
-531 LKMEEIL
+531 LKMEELL
-538 KSNLIGQEDAL
+538 KTNIIGQDEAVS
-549 KTVSRAIRRSKA
+549 TVCRAIRRSRA
-561 DIKDPNRPIGAFLF
+561 DIKDPNRPIGAFLL

-587 RLLAIHMFGG
+587 KQLAINMFGG
-597 EEALIQVDMSEYM
+597 EDALIQVDMSEYM
-610 EKFAVSRM
+610 EKFAISRM

-642 YSVVLFD
+642 YCVVLFD
-649 EIEKAHPD
+649 EVEKAHPD
-657 VMDILLQILEE
+657 VMNLLLQILEE

-673 SFGRKIDFRNTII
+673 SFGRKIDFRNTIV

-697 RKSTEVGFGAQE
+697 RKSTEMGFAAEE
-709 GSLDYDHIKE
+709 GMLDYKHIQE
-719 KIESA
+719 KIDSS
-724 VKKHFKPEFLNRLND
+724 VKKTFKPEFINRLD
-739 VVIFHPLDK
+739 GVIIFRPLDK
-748 EHLLQV
+748 THLAQV

-761 LQNRLKVRDVYIT
+761 VRARLERKHINIT
-774 LDDAAKNFLVEK
+774 LDDKAKAFLVTK
-786 GFQPEMGARPLRRTI
+786 GFQPEMGARPLRRVI

-810 EKLLAHPDE
+810 EKLLLNPSK
-819 GRRCLVVVE
+819 GGSWLVSE
-828 NDHLAFIDQEVL
+828 QDDKLLFIDQE
-840 PRIKEPKPRNDSRD
+840 PPEPDQPDLEM
-854 TALSSPSPQEKG
+854 AGPQHRSHR